1 MSEVCCVLLTLWR
14 PG

>member
-1 MSEVCCVLLTLWR
+1 VHLYIGLTLWR